1 MSQKNDNLIVCSTAC
16 TSTGVQVNINGTSIF
31 VSSLV
36 TGGEQ
41 YKTFSMSRRQHMKK
55 MHIHWSIN
63 GWCRGNKWLSHIWHY
78 AKLARSMMTSSN
90 GNIFRFT
97 FVWGIHQSPV
107 NSPHKGQWRGTL
119 MFSLICAW
127 TNGCVNNRDGGDLRR
142 HRDRYDVTV
151 MSCGSLERTAIV
163 ITGINPEAIY
173 WVTSKSIVE
182 WNIFRV
188 RVGLGADWV
197 DMYFI
202 WYSILLWMIT
212 VPVSL
217 VSYVYW
223 LQINIIYCNPL
234 S

>member
-1 MSQKNDNLIVCSTAC
+1 
-16 TSTGVQVNINGTSIF
+16 
-31 VSSLV
+31 
-36 TGGEQ
+36 
-41 YKTFSMSRRQHMKK
+41 

-127 TNGCVNNRDGGDLRR
+127 TNGWVNNRDGGDLRR